1 MLENF
6 GAILLCGGKSSRM
19 GQDKALLRYQ
29 ASAYCWQGIAPTL
42 LEHQQL
48 VLIQT
53 GASEILLSGNRAGA
67 IADHWPD
74 KGPLAGI
81 HACLSQSKH
90 QLNLVIPVDMPGLS
104 PRLLET
110 LVQRHQ
116 GDVSTFTESTLPCVL
131 RRSEALLD
139 YLELQLQQGG
149 SQCSLRQLQQ
159 QWQVH
164 QTPCPAPEQLFNLNT
179 ITEWRQHQRVRE
191 NLWPFSSAA
200 Y

>member
-1 MLENF
+1 MLNNF
-6 GAILLCGGKSSRM
+6 TAILLCGGKSSRM
-19 GQDKALLRYQ
+19 GQDKALLPY
-29 ASAYCWQGIAPTL
+29 SSSPYCWLGVAPTL

-48 VLIQT
+48 LLIQS

-74 KGPLAGI
+74 RGPLAGI

-104 PRLLET
+104 PLVLET

-116 GDVSTFTESTLPCVL
+116 GDISCFSESTLPCVL
-131 RRSEALLD
+131 NRSDAVLH
-139 YLELQLQQGG
+139 YLELQLQQAG
-149 SQCSLRQLQQ
+149 SDCSLHQMQQ
-159 QWQVH
+159 QFNAQ
-164 QTPCPAPEQLFNLNT
+164 QSPCPAPEQLFNLNT
-179 ITEWRQHQRVRE
+179 ITEWRQHQSARE
-191 NLWPFSSAA
+191 NLWPFSLVA

>member
-6 GAILLCGGKSSRM
+6 TAILLCGGKSSRM
-19 GQDKALLRYQ
+19 GQDKALLGYE
-29 ASAYCWQGIAPTL
+29 ASPYRWQGMAPTL
-42 LEHQQL
+42 LQHQQL
-48 VLIQT
+48 VLIQA
-53 GASEILLSGNRAGA
+53 GASEIILSGNRDGA

-81 HACLSQSKH
+81 HACLSQCKH

-104 PRLLET
+104 PALLET

-116 GDVSTFTESTLPCVL
+116 GDISAFTESTMPCVL
-131 RRSEALLD
+131 RRSEAMLD

-149 SQCSLRQLQQ
+149 SECSLWQLQQ

-164 QTPCPAPEQLFNLNT
+164 QTPCPSPEQLFNLNT
-179 ITEWRQHQRVRE
+179 ITEWRQHQSARE
-191 NLWPFSSAA
+191 NLWPFSSVA